1 MTFRDLIDLSAG
13 NLWRKKLRA
22 VLTVS
27 GVIIAIAT
35 LVAMLSFAAGN
46 HRYVTES
53 YSELGLLTQ
62 MNVYPQLDNANTD
75 TTKTVPL
82 DKKAIEMLSEIPG
95 VKLVYP
101 FVDLNVTAALAD
113 TQFTTKAR
121 VLPDNAMETPL
132 FSTILSGLTFSN
144 ENARE
149 AIVTWEF
156 AEKAGYAHFDSLIGL
171 QLVISTKA
179 ASLDSALAGVF
190 GGSGFRFDG
199 PMADMDP
206 DSLSDPGYRSRALQ
220 RELNARARSFFD
232 GLMKHQMTIADTL
245 TIVAV
250 APELENY
257 QFRTAPVFI
266 PEATAR
272 RLTSAGIGLGSDPT
286 ELLAAMQTGELFRT
300 GGAADSR
307 TYPRVTME
315 LEPTASAVAV
325 KDSVVALGF
334 RGFSFAEQFDDIQK
348 FFVYYY
354 LGMSVIGLI
363 ALVTASLG
371 IVNTMVMSITERR
384 KEIGILKALGAD
396 EREIRQ
402 IFLAES
408 GAIGFVGSAVGI
420 LTGWLATR
428 LVAVIAKVIMQRN
441 EMPIFDPFTLPVWL
455 IFVALAF
462 GMLVSLLAGAYP
474 SGRAARVDPVEALRG
489 E

>member
-22 VLTVS
+22 ILTVS

-46 HRYVTES
+46 HKYVTEG
-53 YSELGLLTQ
+53 YSELGLLTR
-62 MNVYPQLDNANTD
+62 MTVFPRTGHSDTDSTEAARLDNS
-75 TTKTVPL
+75 
-82 DKKAIEMLSEIPG
+82 AIDLLSAIPG

-101 FVDLNVTAALAD
+101 YVDLEVTAALAD
-113 TQFTTKAR
+113 TQFTTQAR
-121 VLPDNAMETPL
+121 VLSGDALKTQMY
-132 FSTILSGLTFSN
+132 STILSGVSFST
-144 ENARE
+144 EDARE
-149 AIVTWEF
+149 AIVTRDF
-156 AEKAGYAHFDSLIGL
+156 VNLAGITHADSLVGK
-171 QLVISTKA
+171 QLIISTKA

-190 GGSGFRFDG
+190 GGPGIRFNG
-199 PMADMDP
+199 PMADIDP

-232 GLMKHQMTIADTL
+232 GLMKHQMRIADTL

-250 APELENY
+250 APEVENY
-257 QFRTAPVFI
+257 QIRTAPIVI

-272 RLTSAGIGLGSDPT
+272 RLTSAGIGLGGDPT
-286 ELLAAMQTGELFRT
+286 ELLAAMQTGELFRP
-300 GGAADSR
+300 GGAADSK

-315 LEPTASAVAV
+315 LQATASITAV
-325 KDSVVALGF
+325 KDSVEALGF
-334 RGFSFAEQFDDIQK
+334 QGFSLAEQFDEVQK

-354 LGMSVIGLI
+354 LGLSVIGLI
-363 ALVTASLG
+363 ALLTASLG
-371 IVNTMVMSITERR
+371 IVNTMIMSITERR

-396 EREIRQ
+396 EREIRL

-408 GAIGFVGSAVGI
+408 GAIGFVGSAAGI
-420 LTGWLATR
+420 LIGWLGTR
-428 LVAVIAKVIMQRN
+428 VFAVIAKVVMQRI

-462 GMLVSLLAGAYP
+462 GILVSLLAGAYP